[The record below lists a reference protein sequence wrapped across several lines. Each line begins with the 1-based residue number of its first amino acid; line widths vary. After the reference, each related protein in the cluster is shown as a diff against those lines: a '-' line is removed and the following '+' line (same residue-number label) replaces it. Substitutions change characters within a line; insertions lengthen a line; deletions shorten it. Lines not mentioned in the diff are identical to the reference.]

1 MNKHLNQRQVV
12 RGRGKRKGGK
22 KTQRPKVSM
31 WRRQLYSCH
40 SHVVCL
46 CEPLSDSFEMH
57 RKKNCKQTMSM
68 SMWRWGDV
76 EKWRCPRPAAKDW
89 IIEEAMLNWRSKEL
103 SSCFCYCCC
112 CCATVCSC
120 PERLIQSDDV
130 AKVLAWLKLKKLSP
144 FHRCCISIRATDVS
158 ICEFMYIYCG
168 SRSFCCDGCSK
179 FWHSDLSHTHGEEER
194 EGDSKLHMFY
204 IYICFSLSVS
214 VVILSLSR
222 AANLVFPAGN
232 CSFQSYKD
240 KKPQKTKTR
249 QSKKCEREGEIGRA
263 PKNIINLGKKTTS

>member
-12 RGRGKRKGGK
+12 KWRGKGKGRK

-68 SMWRWGDV
+68 SMWGCGDL
-76 EKWRCPRPAAKDW
+76 EMWRCPRPAAKDW
-89 IIEEAMLNWRSKEL
+89 IIEEAMFNWRSKEL
-103 SSCFCYCCC
+103 SSCCCCCCC

-158 ICEFMYIYCG
+158 ICEFIYIYCG

-179 FWHSDLSHTHGEEER
+179 FWHSDLSHTRQER
-194 EGDSKLHMFY
+194 ERGVGKEIAS
-204 IYICFSLSVS
+204 YICSTYTFLSVCLCRNSLS
-214 VVILSLSR
+214 
-222 AANLVFPAGN
+222 
-232 CSFQSYKD
+232 QSG
-240 KKPQKTKTR
+240 
-249 QSKKCEREGEIGRA
+249 S
-263 PKNIINLGKKTTS
+263 